1 LDENVLNCTHV
12 IDELKLASVID
23 ADSES
28 AISFCSLHFSELPE
42 SQHSDLGFDFI
53 SAIISHQ
60 GLQVLTEDLLYQ
72 FIKCSLSVNTEPS
85 SLLQFVRFEN
95 LTTESL
101 SDFLLLISN
110 SFEILEFS
118 VWSALIR
125 RFSVFVCQKNFADC
139 YYGRWFILRE
149 SFPLEGI
156 LLFFTDEYG
165 GNFHE

>member
-1 LDENVLNCTHV
+1 
-12 IDELKLASVID
+12 
-23 ADSES
+23 
-28 AISFCSLHFSELPE
+28 LHFSELPE
-42 SQHSDLGFDFI
+42 SQHYDLGFDFI

-60 GLQVLTEDLLYQ
+60 GLPVLTKNSLYQ
-72 FIKCSLSVNTEPS
+72 FIKWSLSGNTEPS
-85 SLLQFVRFEN
+85 SLLQFVRVDN

-125 RFSVFVCQKNFADC
+125 RLSVLVSQKNFTDC
-139 YYGRWFILRE
+139 YYGRQFLPWE

-156 LLFFTDEYG
+156 QLFFTDEYG
-165 GNFHE
+165 GNFHEKGAVKVFSSGRVWLGATVIDVVCFTGSL